1 MPEEIFEVTRER
13 FHLLD
18 RNQYIVQGSWP
29 KDAKMEAYLDGHKLK
44 TTVKKV
50 EMVSALERFKDP
62 DLMRGEQ
69 ITATLEIPD
78 SLEESKKLVIYA
90 DMPDRK

>member
-44 TTVKKV
+44 TTVNSYAGDTGQSGRIQEAGDLRRYAGQEKS
-50 EMVSALERFKDP
+50 MVFHISRRTEKEKRQAAGL
-62 DLMRGEQ
+62 L
-69 ITATLEIPD
+69 
-78 SLEESKKLVIYA
+78 
-90 DMPDRK
+90 